1 MNINEISL
9 KLDFP
14 KELLDALDGKE
25 AIIAGGSVLRRLLRA
40 PTDGTDI
47 DVFFY
52 GSFGAGNLAQVALAL
67 LDAGYTTR
75 SSINIY
81 AGGSVLRCM
90 VCGDTSIDLVH
101 EQKWTSSAADVLDG
115 FDISVA
121 QVGYYAGGPV
131 VMSDKAALD
140 LIRKELRVLNPN
152 KWPTTP
158 LRVEKYCATFGLR
171 VVDNL

>member
-40 PTDGTDI
+40 PTEGTDI

-52 GSFGAGNLAQVALAL
+52 GSVGAGSLAQVALAL
-67 LDAGYTTR
+67 LDAGYTTM
-75 SSINIY
+75 SSINDTRY
-81 AGGSVLRCM
+81 LHSRRCM
-90 VCGDTSIDLVH
+90 MRGDTIIDLVH
-101 EQKWTSSAADVLDG
+101 AQHDSAADVLDG

-121 QVGYYAGGPV
+121 QVGYYAGGPTI
-131 VMSDKAALD
+131 MSDKAALD

-158 LRVEKYCATFGLR
+158 QRVEKYCTTFGLR
-171 VVDNL
+171 FVASL

>member
-14 KELLDALDGKE
+14 KELLDAMDGKE

-40 PTDGTDI
+40 PTEGTDI

-52 GSFGAGNLAQVALAL
+52 GSVGAGSLAQVALTL
-67 LDAGYTTR
+67 LNAGYTTM
-75 SSINIY
+75 SSINDTRY
-81 AGGSVLRCM
+81 LHSRRCM
-90 VCGDTSIDLVH
+90 MRGDTIIDLVH
-101 EQKWTSSAADVLDG
+101 AQHDSAADVFWG

-121 QVGYYAGGPV
+121 QVGYFAGGPMI
-131 VMSDKAALD
+131 MSDKAALD

-158 LRVEKYCATFGLR
+158 QRVEKYCATFGLR

>member
-14 KELLDALDGKE
+14 KELLEAIGDKE
-25 AIIAGGSVLRRLLRA
+25 IIIAGGSVLRRLLRV
-40 PTDGTDI
+40 PTKGTDI

-52 GSFGAGNLAQVALAL
+52 GGFGDVNILSVAHALKQHGFVVLHEFCGAYIHERQVLKR
-67 LDAGYTTR
+67 DD
-75 SSINIY
+75 II
-81 AGGSVLRCM
+81 
-90 VCGDTSIDLVH
+90 IDLVH
-101 EQKWTSSAADVLDG
+101 AQHDSAADVFWG

-121 QVGYYAGGPV
+121 QVGYFAGGPV
-131 VMSDKAALD
+131 VMSYKAALD
-140 LIRKELRVLNPN
+140 LIRKELRVLDPN

-158 LRVEKYCATFGLR
+158 QRVEKYCTTFGLR

>member
-14 KELLDALDGKE
+14 KELLDAMDGKE
-25 AIIAGGSVLRRLLRA
+25 AIIAGGSVLRRLLRV
-40 PTDGTDI
+40 PTEGTDI

-52 GSFGAGNLAQVALAL
+52 GSVGAGHLAQVALAL
-67 LDAGYTTR
+67 KQHGFV
-75 SSINIY
+75 
-81 AGGSVLRCM
+81 VLHEF
-90 VCGDTSIDLVH
+90 CGAYIHERQVLKRDDIIIDLVH
-101 EQKWTSSAADVLDG
+101 EPMWATADDVFDS

-121 QVGYYAGGPV
+121 QVGYFAGGPTI
-131 VMSDKAALD
+131 MSDKAALD

-158 LRVEKYCATFGLR
+158 RRVEKYCATFGLR

>member
-14 KELLDALDGKE
+14 KELLDAMDGKE
-25 AIIAGGSVLRRLLRA
+25 AIIAGGSVLRRLLRV
-40 PTDGTDI
+40 PTEGTDI

-52 GSFGAGNLAQVALAL
+52 GGFGDVNILSVAHALKQHGFVVLHEFFGAYIHERQVLKR
-67 LDAGYTTR
+67 DD
-75 SSINIY
+75 II
-81 AGGSVLRCM
+81 
-90 VCGDTSIDLVH
+90 IDLVH
-101 EQKWTSSAADVLDG
+101 AQHDSAADVLDG

-131 VMSDKAALD
+131 VMSYKAALD

>member
-1 MNINEISL
+1 MNINKISL

-52 GSFGAGNLAQVALAL
+52 GSVGAGSLAQVALYL
-67 LDAGYTTR
+67 LDAGYTTM
-75 SSINIY
+75 SSINDTRY
-81 AGGSVLRCM
+81 LHSRRCM
-90 VCGDTSIDLVH
+90 MRGDTIIDLVH
-101 EQKWTSSAADVLDG
+101 EQKWASSAADVFDS

-121 QVGYYAGGPV
+121 QVGYFAGGPTI
-131 VMSDKAALD
+131 MSDKAALD
-140 LIRKELRVLNPN
+140 LIRKELRVLDPN

-158 LRVEKYCATFGLR
+158 QRVEKYCATFGLR

>member
-14 KELLDALDGKE
+14 KELLEAIGDKE
-25 AIIAGGSVLRRLLRA
+25 IIIAGGSVLRRLLRV
-40 PTDGTDI
+40 PTEGTDI

-52 GSFGAGNLAQVALAL
+52 GGFGDVNILSVAHALKQHGFVVLHEFCGAYIHERQVLKR
-67 LDAGYTTR
+67 DD
-75 SSINIY
+75 II
-81 AGGSVLRCM
+81 
-90 VCGDTSIDLVH
+90 IDLVH
-101 EQKWTSSAADVLDG
+101 EPMWATADDVFDS

-121 QVGYYAGGPV
+121 QVGYNCGWVA
-131 VMSDKAALD
+131 MTEEAALD

-158 LRVEKYCATFGLR
+158 QRVEKYCATFGLR